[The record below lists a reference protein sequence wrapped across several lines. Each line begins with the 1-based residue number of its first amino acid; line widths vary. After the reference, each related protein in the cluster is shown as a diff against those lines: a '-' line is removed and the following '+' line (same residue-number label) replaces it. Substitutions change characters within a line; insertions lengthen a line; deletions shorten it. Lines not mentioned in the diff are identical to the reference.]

1 MNRRDSK
8 PHGVP
13 FLFWY
18 RIKLKLGDRNMK
30 TEKSEFRFRGKNLG
44 IEKLKILVLAYDD
57 IEDYDI
63 VYMIVDSSGGLVD
76 TTDCAKCALDIVLE
90 GADEALSAEIK
101 KPWHIQIVWSNTYKD
116 ISKSRFRKLF
126 GDALLLEYK
135 KDRADT

>member
-57 IEDYDI
+57 IEDDDI
-63 VYMIVDSSGGLVD
+63 EYMIVDSSGGLVD
-76 TTDCAKCALDIVLE
+76 TTNCVREALNIVLE
-90 GADEALSAEIK
+90 KENVALSTEIK
-101 KPWHIQIVWSNTYKD
+101 TPWHIQIVNPSTLKD
-116 ISKSRFRKLF
+116 ISKSRFIKLF